1 MKKPTETE
9 LQILRLLWDKG
20 PSTVRVIH
28 EKLNEGK
35 VSDQQVGYTTTLKL
49 MQIMHEKGFLSRKK
63 SGRMHIYEPILSE
76 NDTQKQLVN
85 RLLNNMFQGSAFK
98 LIMQALGNTQTSK
111 EEIDQI
117 REYLDELESN
127 TSNQKGDKA

>member
-1 MKKPTETE
+1 
-9 LQILRLLWDKG
+9 
-20 PSTVRVIH
+20 
-28 EKLNEGK
+28 
-35 VSDQQVGYTTTLKL
+35 
-49 MQIMHEKGFLSRKK
+49 MHEKGFLSRKK